1 MTRIT
6 RHKPSPALITSIVAL
21 VVAMGGTSYA
31 AIKLPRNSVGSAQL
45 RSNAVTSAKVRN
57 GSLLKQDFKASQ
69 LPRGPQGVQGPQGP
83 QGPAGPAGANGA
95 THVVVT
101 DSAGATVAADADG
114 SDSVACPDGTKATGG
129 GVFVTDGGQIVNVDA
144 PVTESDTT
152 PDADNQPNGWEGA
165 IHNASG
171 GDVTLVVEAICASP

>member
-1 MTRIT
+1 MTRVT
-6 RHKPSPALITSIVAL
+6 RHKPSPALVTSIVAL

-45 RSNAVTSAKVRN
+45 RRNAVTSAKVRN
-57 GSLLKQDFKASQ
+57 GSLLRQDFKPGQ
-69 LPRGPQGVQGPQGP
+69 LPRGPQGLQGPQGP

-95 THVVVT
+95 THVVFS
-101 DSAGATVAADADG
+101 DSAGTTVAAGADG
-114 SDSVACPDGTKATGG
+114 SDSVACPDASTATGG
-129 GVFVTDGGQIVNVDA
+129 GVFVTDGAEILNVDA
-144 PVTESDTT
+144 PVTESDST
-152 PDADNQPNGWEGA
+152 PGAGNQPNGWEGA

>member
-83 QGPAGPAGANGA
+83 AGPVGANGA
-95 THVVVT
+95 THVVFS
-101 DSAGATVAADADG
+101 DSAGTTVAADADG

-129 GVFVTDGGQIVNVDA
+129 GVFVTNGDQIAHVDA

-152 PDADNQPNGWEGA
+152 ADANDQPNGWEGA
-165 IHNASG
+165 IHNNTG